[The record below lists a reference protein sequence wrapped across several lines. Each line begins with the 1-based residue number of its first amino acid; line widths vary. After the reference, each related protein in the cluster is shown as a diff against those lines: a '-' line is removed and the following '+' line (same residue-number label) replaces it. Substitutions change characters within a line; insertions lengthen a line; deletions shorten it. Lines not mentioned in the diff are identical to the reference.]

1 MLQKILNNKARV
13 AQFLLLVVA
22 LALVRGFE
30 NQLFYDPFLV
40 FFKKDFI
47 GETLPSFNA
56 TWLFL
61 SLLFRYSLN
70 TTLSLGIIYVLFND
84 FGMVKFAL
92 VLYSFFFLVLILA
105 FFYMVC
111 LVKDV
116 DNWLLF
122 YIRRFLIQP
131 IFVLLFVAGFYYQNQ
146 DAK

>member
-47 GETLPSFNA
+47 GVGLPSFNA